1 MLYGEN
7 VVSVFLQIVFV
18 FMCLNVVA
26 IAMRKL
32 ICFLF
37 LLQVSLVVGA
47 QELAG
52 TLDGLAQEG
61 KARLV
66 VDFSEAV
73 IHGMSEQEFAQYE
86 RKWYRDKPI
95 VVGEFHSEFAD
106 ELDGLLLCNSVIKSP
121 YTIVVKYYSINSK
134 GDTSLSLH
142 VLEKI
147 SDGQETEVAV
157 INGIKEDGGTFGTKI
172 ALIKDGARNV
182 GEKAGKILKKHLKRA
197 VKKK

>member
-121 YTIVVKYYSINSK
+121 YTIVVKYYSINS
-134 GDTSLSLH
+134 
-142 VLEKI
+142 
-147 SDGQETEVAV
+147 
-157 INGIKEDGGTFGTKI
+157 
-172 ALIKDGARNV
+172 
-182 GEKAGKILKKHLKRA
+182 
-197 VKKK
+197 